1 VEWFIFWLIINAVVG
16 FLIGQQKNDVATAI
30 VLSILLGPIGWLIAA
45 LSSGNLP
52 KCPHCAEF
60 VKPEA
65 TVCRHCGK
73 DLPEMIR
80 QIPEAP
86 APEPPLPK
94 ASKGEKI
101 ALAAVLSVIVI
112 ASMAVVLYSGE
123 KKKPQSGI
131 ETTPTTQAQAA
142 TKAETPQETY
152 FSLKLTRPVELKD
165 SVGHV
170 VARLQQG
177 QSVQYVGRDNYL
189 VRIRYDGADYDIRIS
204 STDLK

>member
-1 VEWFIFWLIINAVVG
+1 MIFARCDFVNVLRASHRDHSYHFVVAVWRAKRQNATRVEWFIFWLIINAVVG

-86 APEPPLPK
+86 APEPPMPK

-112 ASMAVVLYSGE
+112 ASMAVVLY
-123 KKKPQSGI
+123 
-131 ETTPTTQAQAA
+131 
-142 TKAETPQETY
+142 
-152 FSLKLTRPVELKD
+152 
-165 SVGHV
+165 
-170 VARLQQG
+170 
-177 QSVQYVGRDNYL
+177 
-189 VRIRYDGADYDIRIS
+189 
-204 STDLK
+204 